1 MDHPPGEGRISRRS
15 RYVMADRQWFSLR
28 AGASNWL
35 WLALAVIALDQ
46 YTKFLVI
53 ENFEEFE
60 ELVLLPV
67 LDIMRL
73 HNEGAAFSFLSN
85 ASGWQRGLF
94 ITLGLSVSVG
104 ILVWLRRLP
113 ATGQSLLAA
122 GLALVLGGAVGN
134 VIDRVLWGYV
144 VDFIRVHYEDWYFP
158 AFNVA
163 DSAITV
169 GATLLIL
176 DSLLDA
182 RKKPSV

>member
-1 MDHPPGEGRISRRS
+1 MDHPLGEGRISRRS
-15 RYVMADRQWFSLR
+15 RRMMGDRQWFGLK

-35 WLALAVIALDQ
+35 WLALAVVVLDQ

-53 ENFEEFE
+53 DNFEEFD

-73 HNEGAAFSFLSN
+73 HNEGMAFSFLSN
-85 ASGWQRGLF
+85 AAGWQRWLF
-94 ITLGLSVSVG
+94 ITVGLSVSVG

-113 ATGQSLLAA
+113 ATGKSLLAG
-122 GLALVLGGAVGN
+122 GLAFILGGALGN

-144 VDFIRVHYEDWYFP
+144 VDFIRVHYQDWYFP

-176 DSLLDA
+176 DSLLDG
-182 RKKPSV
+182 RKTSES